1 MDALFAT
8 FLGNIV
14 HLGYGLQLLALLARD
29 VLWLRGLLVCA
40 QSINAYYAFRIGADA
55 IGGWNTL
62 FVFVNIYWFVR
73 ILSERR
79 AVAIP
84 DELRPIYD
92 AMFAALKHR
101 EFLALWKLG
110 TPFDGEDQSL
120 VKEGQ
125 TRPQLILVEE
135 GRLRVRHGETDVAR
149 LDGPTLVG
157 EISALTGHPATAD
170 VDLLGKGRGR
180 IWERAVLEKIRE
192 TDSAQWTRVQSVI
205 GGDVVRK
212 LRRTEE
218 RTGQMPEATAGL
230 A

>member
-1 MDALFAT
+1 MDALLA
-8 FLGNIV
+8 FLIGNVV

-40 QSINAYYAFRIGADA
+40 QSINAFYAFGIDANA
-55 IGGWNTL
+55 IGGWNAL
-62 FVFVNIYWFVR
+62 FVLVNAYWFVR

-79 AVAIP
+79 AVTIP

-101 EFLALWKLG
+101 EFLSLWELG
-110 TPFDGEDQSL
+110 TPFHDEDQAL
-120 VKEGQ
+120 VREGQ

-135 GRLRVRHGETDVAR
+135 GSLSVRHGKREVAR
-149 LDGPTLVG
+149 LEGPTLVG

-180 IWERAVLEKIRE
+180 IWGRDVLEKIHNS
-192 TDSAQWTRVQSVI
+192 DSAQWTRIQSVI

-212 LRRTEE
+212 LRRTEGRQGSAAE
-218 RTGQMPEATAGL
+218 IRPEVA
-230 A
+230 